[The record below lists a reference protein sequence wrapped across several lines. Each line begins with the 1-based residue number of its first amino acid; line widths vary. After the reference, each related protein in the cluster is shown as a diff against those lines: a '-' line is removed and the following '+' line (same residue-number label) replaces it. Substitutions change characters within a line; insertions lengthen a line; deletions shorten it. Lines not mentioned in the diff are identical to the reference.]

1 MDSPGVTLIPMDS
14 DHRRI
19 CKFSGKDD
27 VLYQKVRNRI
37 VEFAE
42 NASVVDKKPIPVCS
56 TRMIEGYF
64 KADIC
69 RVPQKGRQPLYEV
82 PFSASPTFTGR
93 SQILTDIRLYFQS
106 PLKGTPRRLGIW
118 GLVGIGKTQI
128 ALTYAWMHF
137 EQCQA
142 SVFWIN
148 ARSNATIITD
158 IVRLCD
164 VCHLTA
170 KSDDEKVS
178 AFKKFLSVDSPE
190 DEWLLIFD
198 NADDLGKA
206 NLAQY
211 FPMGR
216 RGNILVTS
224 RDRNVE
230 GQVVDQ
236 AIEIPVMDVKDAR
249 SLLVTRGS
257 LGKLS
262 DEEEAIVHDIITDLG
277 CLPLMLEQVAAFVR
291 ATGVSLSKYRSY
303 VKNKRAEIYKYQ
315 LHPSAESEEYQR
327 SVETTW
333 TVSYEQLRIR
343 SPDSAQ
349 LLLTLSFLDHSVI
362 WEEVLEFACRRFAAI
377 ALDESPEGLPEY
389 LVKLFSDDGYNFDVA
404 MEPLLT
410 FSMVRRK
417 EGKITIHPLVGQ
429 CARRWTASPER
440 HVKETIRLVSAAFEY
455 VYSQQGIGQ
464 QIQWWKISPQIQH
477 CCNLSKQID
486 GTWKEIATPFVNMCK
501 EACWFSSIK
510 DRQIFL
516 TSSEPFLDRE
526 RQPLLALR
534 HAELLANLYTDT
546 NRAEKAVRLLKDTI
560 KWGKELKESSP
571 QVNAQLGTLF
581 IKLSDVMAVSGQVQ
595 QSHEVMHSW
604 RPLDAQNPS
613 PPEVAILNYRDRLW
627 GRHLYIERRFAEA
640 EKVLKPVLE
649 REPPGWQNRAWVI
662 THLADVLV
670 AESKPEE
677 IVPLIQ
683 AELAAS
689 EISGSPPAV
698 VLHISRLKINLGEA
712 LIELGRYSEAETL
725 LSGLLVDLKQ
735 LDADE
740 DGLLFSEVFFATSGL
755 ARISH
760 SHKKW
765 ESAVDRWQQALKLA
779 ETRGWTRWR
788 RCANLVHLSL
798 YDAAFNLGKEVGAGD
813 SNGEIAGILRLL
825 EKQRHEP
832 MQGEEPM
839 FFHWEVFIVGSWEA
853 RLGLSKFSD
862 S

>member
-1 MDSPGVTLIPMDS
+1 M
-14 DHRRI
+14 
-19 CKFSGKDD
+19 
-27 VLYQKVRNRI
+27 
-37 VEFAE
+37 
-42 NASVVDKKPIPVCS
+42 
-56 TRMIEGYF
+56 
-64 KADIC
+64 
-69 RVPQKGRQPLYEV
+69 
-82 PFSASPTFTGR
+82 
-93 SQILTDIRLYFQS
+93 
-106 PLKGTPRRLGIW
+106 PRRLALW
-118 GLVGIGKTQI
+118 GLGGIGKTQI

-148 ARSNATIITD
+148 ARSNETIITD
-158 IVRLCD
+158 ITRLCD

-170 KSDDEKVS
+170 KSDDEKVT
-178 AFKKFLSVDSPE
+178 AFKRFLTVDSPE

-198 NADDLGKA
+198 NANHLDKA
-206 NLAQY
+206 HLAQY
-211 FPMGR
+211 FPTGQ
-216 RGNILVTS
+216 RGNILLTS
-224 RDRNVE
+224 RNRNVE
-230 GQVVDQ
+230 GQVVEK
-236 AIEIPVMDVKDAR
+236 AIEVAEMDVKDAR
-249 SLLVTRGS
+249 SLFVARGS

-262 DEEEAIVHDIITDLG
+262 DEEDAIVLDILNDLG
-277 CLPLMLEQVAAFVR
+277 CLPLMLEQAAAYIR
-291 ATGVSLSKYRSY
+291 ATGVGLSKYRSY
-303 VKNKRAEIYKYQ
+303 VKNKRDQIFKYP
-315 LHPSAESEEYQR
+315 LHPSAGSEEYQR

-333 TVSYEQLRIR
+333 TVSYEQIRIR

-362 WEEVLEFACRRFAAI
+362 WEEVLEFACKRFAAI
-377 ALDESPEGLPEY
+377 ALGESREGLPEY
-389 LVKLFSDDGYNFDVA
+389 LVNLFSDDGYNFDVA

-455 VYSQQGIGQ
+455 VSSRQDPRQ

-501 EACWFSSIK
+501 GACWFSSIK

-516 TSSEPFLDRE
+516 DSCEPFLDRE
-526 RQPLLALR
+526 KQPLLTLG
-534 HAELLANLYTDT
+534 HAEMLANLYTDT
-546 NRAEKAVRLLKDTI
+546 NRAEKAVRLLEDTM
-560 KWGKELKESSP
+560 KWAKELKESSP

-581 IKLSDVMAVSGQVQ
+581 IKLSDIMAVSGQVE
-595 QSHEVMHSW
+595 QSHEIMHSW

-613 PPEVAILNYRDRLW
+613 PPEVVILGYRDRLW
-627 GRHLYIERRFAEA
+627 GRHLYLERRFAEA
-640 EKVLKPVLE
+640 EKVLKPVLQ
-649 REPPGWQNRAWVI
+649 RESLGGQNRAWVI

-689 EISGSPPAV
+689 EIRGSPPAV

-725 LSGLLVDLKQ
+725 LSGLLVDLEQ
-735 LDADE
+735 LGANE
-740 DGLLFSEVFFATSGL
+740 DGLLLPEVFFATSGL

-760 SHKKW
+760 SHKQWK
-765 ESAVDRWQQALKLA
+765 SAVDRWQQALKLA
-779 ETRGWTRWR
+779 ETRGWTRRR

-798 YDAAFNLGKEVGAGD
+798 YDAAFNWGKKVGAGD
-813 SNGEIAGILRLL
+813 SNEEIAGVLRLL
-825 EKQRHEP
+825 EKQRHKP
-832 MQGEEPM
+832 MLAEEPM
-839 FFHWEVFIVGSWEA
+839 FFHWEAFIVGSWEA
-853 RLGLSKFSD
+853 RLDLSKSPD